1 MSTENNPV
9 RIAVA
14 SGKGG
19 TGKSCVSSSLVLS
32 RDSVTAVDADVEEPN
47 LSLLL
52 DQTLHRQKD
61 VTVLVPEIDPSVC
74 TRCGK
79 CSNYCLYGALTQIG
93 NNPPLLNKN
102 LCHNC
107 GVCSMV
113 CPPNAITEIP
123 YRVGE
128 IRSALDKQP
137 RIVEGR
143 IDIGTVNSIP
153 VIKEALREASRL
165 GDLMVIDCPPGTSC
179 PVVACMEDADFVLLV
194 TEPTPFG
201 LSDLE
206 MALELA
212 TMLKKDCGIIVNRS
226 DLAGE
231 DLHGLSER
239 YNAPILAS
247 FPFSRNIA
255 EAYAQ
260 GISPIKVDKL
270 WEKGIGSVWEFLERE
285 VLS

>member
-1 MSTENNPV
+1 MSMENRTV

-19 TGKSCVSSSLVLS
+19 TGKSCVSSSLVLC

-52 DQTLHRQKD
+52 DGHLHLHKE
-61 VTVLVPEIDPSVC
+61 VNVLVPEIDTSIC

-107 GVCSMV
+107 GVCSMI
-113 CPPNAITEIP
+113 CPYNAIRETP

-128 IRSALDKQP
+128 IRSALHGRP

-153 VIKEALREASRL
+153 VIKETLKEASGL
-165 GDLMVIDCPPGTSC
+165 GDLMVVDCPPGTSC
-179 PVVACMEDADFVLLV
+179 PVVACMEDSDFVLLV

-201 LSDLE
+201 LADLE
-206 MALELA
+206 MALELSK
-212 TMLKKDCGIIVNRS
+212 MLHKASAIIVNRS
-226 DLAGE
+226 DLSGG
-231 DLHGLSER
+231 DVKVLSKR

-260 GISPIKVDKL
+260 GISPVKVDKI
-270 WEKGIGSVWEFLERE
+270 WKTGIDKVWEFLERE